1 MSQAALR
8 DLFHEVEKYVSPLI
22 NRNSATPGQLSR
34 EENRILALQQIN
46 RLNQRIGQLA
56 RASQTTMQDF
66 IIVQKMVNN
75 LTVGVK
81 SDNVPQMK
89 YAFSSLRNYMS
100 SFD

>member
-8 DLFHEVEKYVSPLI
+8 DLFLEVEKYVSPLI
-22 NRNSATPGQLSR
+22 NQNSATSGQLSR

-56 RASQTTMQDF
+56 RASQTTMQDY
-66 IIVQKMVNN
+66 IIVQKLVNN

-89 YAFSSLRNYMS
+89 YALSSLRNYVS
-100 SFD
+100 SG